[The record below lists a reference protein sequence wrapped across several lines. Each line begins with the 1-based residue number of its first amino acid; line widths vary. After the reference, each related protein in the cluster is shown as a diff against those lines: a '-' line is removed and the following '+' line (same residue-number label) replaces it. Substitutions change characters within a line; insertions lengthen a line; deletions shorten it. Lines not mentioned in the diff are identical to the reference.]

1 MPVVDET
8 NILALI
14 PGDCIGNSAR
24 TLPDAATAQDEPR
37 EVTID
42 VAGSFHGKDHVSP
55 VPLQA
60 RQDEPMFWTAE
71 SAVKV

>member
-1 MPVVDET
+1 MYSSENV
-8 NILALI
+8 LALI
-14 PGDCIGNSAR
+14 PGDLISKAGQ

-42 VAGSFHGKDHVSP
+42 VAGRFTATVTFRRFYFKRGKMS
-55 VPLQA
+55 
-60 RQDEPMFWTAE
+60 RWFWTAE